1 MMPAVSA
8 SSIVNGAT
16 LNVRGLAMG
25 ESFSTVTTTALSVPS
40 AAVKSAS
47 WNLSWTT
54 VKGGKEEVT
63 CCFVI
68 MIHVLHQTVIQILA
82 RDVDESSRV
91 CINQ

>member
-54 VKGGKEEVT
+54 VKGGKRRSDMLF
-63 CCFVI
+63 CHYDSCFASNSDSDPC
-68 MIHVLHQTVIQILA
+68 Q
-82 RDVDESSRV
+82 R
-91 CINQ
+91 C